1 MRLCLLQRTSPY
13 PLDGTDIQK
22 DTTKMKDPEAT
33 VQVSFRFANREKE
46 RIIELGKR
54 TGWTMSKLMNMMIR
68 AGLDSC
74 SPMGYHL
81 KKNPPEAILN
91 IRAQVEAFKE
101 EYEAN
106 ELNELIARGKEP
118 PSLTDVLARLAELEA
133 EVKRLNGEKRD
144 G

>member
-1 MRLCLLQRTSPY
+1 MT
-13 PLDGTDIQK
+13 
-22 DTTKMKDPEAT
+22 DPEAT

-46 RIIELGKR
+46 RLGELGKR

-81 KKNPPEAILN
+81 KKNPPEPILH

-101 EYEAN
+101 EYEA
-106 ELNELIARGKEP
+106 NELIARGKEP
-118 PSLTDVLARLAELEA
+118 PSLTDVLARVAKLEA
-133 EVKRLNGEKRD
+133 EMKRNEERED
-144 G
+144 DE

>member
-1 MRLCLLQRTSPY
+1 
-13 PLDGTDIQK
+13 
-22 DTTKMKDPEAT
+22 MKDPEAT

-46 RIIELGKR
+46 RISELGKR

-81 KKNPPEAILN
+81 KKKPPEAILN
-91 IRAQVEAFKE
+91 IRAQVENFKE

-106 ELNELIARGKEP
+106 ELIAKGEEP
-118 PSLTDVLARLAELEA
+118 VSLAGLLADVSVRLAKLES
-133 EVKRLNGEKRD
+133 EVKRLNGEGSD
-144 G
+144 N